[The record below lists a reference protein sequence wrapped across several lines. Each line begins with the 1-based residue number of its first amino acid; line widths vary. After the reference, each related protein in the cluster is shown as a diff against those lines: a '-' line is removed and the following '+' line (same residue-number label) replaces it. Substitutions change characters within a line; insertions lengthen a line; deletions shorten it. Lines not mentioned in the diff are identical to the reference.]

1 MDQACV
7 KDHCPGSIK
16 KSVKKVRQEESL
28 GLVFLTTKKLKKK
41 LLLLF
46 LTLDKIFDLKIN
58 FKF

>member
-28 GLVFLTTKKLKKK
+28 GLVFLTTKKFKKK
-41 LLLLF
+41 VITTF
-46 LTLDKIFDLKIN
+46 FNIR
-58 FKF
+58 